1 MPQPHAA
8 ATAAPARTPLTRDRI
23 LEAAIGLADRDG
35 IETLTI
41 RRLATELDVKPMTL
55 YHHVDGKEAV
65 LDGMIDLVFTEIDL
79 PDDDLTWRAAVR
91 ARCMSARTVLV
102 GHPWSVPLME
112 SRRSPGP
119 ATLRHHEAMLTRFLD
134 AGMSLQLTAHA
145 YAVIDSYVYGFAI
158 QEANVPVQ
166 GAAGQEDVTREIAA
180 QISPEEYP
188 HLVRFA
194 AEHVMRP
201 GYRFGDSF
209 EYGLD
214 LLLDGLDAAARA
226 EAEASA
232 ASASAA
238 RGRPQ

>member
-1 MPQPHAA
+1 MPHPDSA
-8 ATAAPARTPLTRDRI
+8 AAPARTPLTRDRI
-23 LEAAIGLADRDG
+23 LEAAMGLADRSG
-35 IETLTI
+35 IEALTI

-65 LDGMIDLVFTEIDL
+65 LDGMIDLVFTEIALPDQDL
-79 PDDDLTWRAAVR
+79 PWRDAVR
-91 ARCMSARTVLV
+91 GRCLSARTVLV
-102 GHPWSVPLME
+102 RHPWSVPLME

-119 ATLRHHEAMLTRFLD
+119 ATLRHHEAMLAHFLD

-166 GAAGQEDVTREIAA
+166 GAAGDEDVTRQIAA
-180 QISPEEYP
+180 QFASDEYP

-214 LLLDGLDAAARA
+214 LLLDGLDAAAQA
-226 EAEASA
+226 EAGTSA
-232 ASASAA
+232 PGRAA
-238 RGRPQ
+238 AP